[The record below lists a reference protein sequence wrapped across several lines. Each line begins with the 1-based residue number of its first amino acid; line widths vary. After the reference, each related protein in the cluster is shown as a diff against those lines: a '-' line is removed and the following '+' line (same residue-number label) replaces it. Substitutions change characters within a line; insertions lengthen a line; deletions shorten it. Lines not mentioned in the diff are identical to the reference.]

1 MFNLFHIGL
10 KGWVYMSDHERK
22 LAEVVAHGLE
32 LPPEYVTLA
41 KRFNGGPGTVL
52 HDAATSGRVRRTGAR
67 PRVVSEP
74 RYRVTFTGRE
84 HGAIGAAHRVELLL
98 DYDPT
103 ASAEHRGRLYGRWQ
117 DINHLTAMLAEEHS
131 GWRPALD
138 AEWAVRSLRR
148 AAYEFREVHDLMDG
162 FDCDDPVRL
171 FEAMQFIHGFA
182 DALED
187 LVNL

>member
-10 KGWVYMSDHERK
+10 KGWVYMTDHERK

-32 LPPEYVTLA
+32 LPPQYVALA
-41 KRFNGGPGTVL
+41 RTFSGGPGTAL
-52 HDAATSGRVRRTGAR
+52 HDAATSGRVRRTGDR

-84 HGAIGAAHRVELLL
+84 QGAIGAAHRVELLL
-98 DYDPT
+98 DFDPT
-103 ASAEHRGRLYGRWQ
+103 ASAEHRSRLYGRWQ
-117 DINHLTAMLAEEHS
+117 DINHLTAWLAEEHS

-138 AEWAVRSLRR
+138 AEWTVRSLRR
-148 AAYEFREVHDLMDG
+148 AAYEFREVHDRMDG
-162 FDCDDPVRL
+162 FVDDVS
-171 FEAMQFIHGFA
+171 ESVWKAMRFIHGFA